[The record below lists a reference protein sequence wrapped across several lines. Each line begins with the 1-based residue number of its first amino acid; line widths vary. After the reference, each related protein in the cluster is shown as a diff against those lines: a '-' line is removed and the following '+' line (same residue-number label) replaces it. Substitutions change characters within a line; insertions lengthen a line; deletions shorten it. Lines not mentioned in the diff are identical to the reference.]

1 MLKLLQE
8 LCACSGVS
16 SFEDEVRACIR
27 AHAQPYADEIRVDAL
42 GNLIVKKRGK
52 KATGDKLVLCA
63 HMDEVGLIV
72 RHITDEGYLK
82 FSAVGGIDRRV
93 LIGKPVKVGEKG
105 LPGVIGLKAYHL
117 VSAEE
122 EKVVPKL
129 DDYYIDIGARSKAE
143 AQALVSLGDC
153 AVFESDWVE
162 FGQGMVKAKALDDR
176 AGCAALLKLLEEELP
191 MDCTFVFT
199 AQEEVGTRG
208 AQVTSQ
214 AVLPDLAIVFEGS
227 PADDFYFRPGIAQCS
242 LKSGTQIRHLDASYV
257 SNPEFI
263 RLAHEIGEQCGIK
276 YQDAV
281 RRGGSTNA
289 GKISLTGK
297 AVPVLVLGIPS
308 RYVHTH
314 YNFCAME
321 DIDATVKMA
330 AEVIKSLDRERI
342 DRVLRRGTI

>member
-72 RHITDEGYLK
+72 RHITEEGYLK
-82 FSAVGGIDRRV
+82 FSAGGGIDRRV

-176 AGCAALLKLLEEELP
+176 AGCAVLLKLLEEELP

-208 AQVTSQ
+208 AFGAAFSVKPEIALVLETTTAADLPGMEGHQKVCVPGAG
-214 AVLPDLAIVFEGS
+214 AVIPFMDKGSIADRGLFELLRSLAEEHQIPWQTKHWISGGNDAAAFQRAREGVRTATVS
-227 PADDFYFRPGIAQCS
+227 LAVRYLHAPASVAAKRD
-242 LKSGTQIRHLDASYV
+242 LDAILHLTRL
-257 SNPEFI
+257 FI
-263 RLAHEIGEQCGIK
+263 GAI
-276 YQDAV
+276 
-281 RRGGSTNA
+281 
-289 GKISLTGK
+289 
-297 AVPVLVLGIPS
+297 
-308 RYVHTH
+308 
-314 YNFCAME
+314 
-321 DIDATVKMA
+321 A
-330 AEVIKSLDRERI
+330 ARA
-342 DRVLRRGTI
+342 